1 MKLKWHPWH
10 WESSWMSLESG
21 WPECCTRHLF
31 FPVPSDSSYFKTFLG
46 LELWSEDNISL
57 IVLWW
62 GLKIISVKPGP
73 QEVLSEWKRSWKGK
87 GHRLK
92 KIFFF
97 SDAPSAHKYSSF
109 PSQMV
114 KTVLPRLFAVRSGHV
129 TDSGQQNEQKEHV
142 SPVSTLSCSFSICHD
157 N

>member
-1 MKLKWHPWH
+1 MKLKWHPWY

-21 WPECCTRHLF
+21 WPECCTRRLF
-31 FPVPSDSSYFKTFLG
+31 FPVLSDSSYFKTFLG

-62 GLKIISVKPGP
+62 GLKIVSVMPGP

-114 KTVLPRLFAVRSGHV
+114 RLYFPVYLQLGVAMWQTLANKVNRRNMCHQWALCHVLFFCLPW
-129 TDSGQQNEQKEHV
+129 
-142 SPVSTLSCSFSICHD
+142 
-157 N
+157 